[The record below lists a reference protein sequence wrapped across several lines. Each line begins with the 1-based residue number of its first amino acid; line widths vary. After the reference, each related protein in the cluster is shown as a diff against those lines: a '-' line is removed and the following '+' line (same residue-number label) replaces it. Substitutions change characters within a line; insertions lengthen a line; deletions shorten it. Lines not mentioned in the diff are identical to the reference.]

1 MEAADRRLRDGR
13 RAHRA
18 HGHRGHAGR
27 ELQRRAGRRHPAGR
41 GRAAHTPAG
50 EAALSRDGSGGRAL
64 RAALPAAGRGRSR
77 DHPGDLRARLPRSP
91 SDETAAAV
99 LRRALGAGDLME
111 RLPVLPLGQLVVY
124 PHVVLPLA
132 LTDPKAV
139 QLIDEIIQGEKR
151 LLLGVVRSMGG
162 MEPPEG
168 AVMNTLPHQLYD
180 VGTLGTIVR
189 MLKLGDGSVRVMVQ
203 GLEGARL
210 NNIAQGEK
218 WLMADSEPLQ
228 ENTLEDARTEALKR
242 TTIAQ
247 FSRVIDIAP
256 YLGAELHEALAGITE
271 DGKLADFIAANLD
284 LALPAKAELLAI
296 DDVTHRLERLGE
308 FLVQELQVLEVGT
321 QIQEKVKSRLDQN
334 QREYVLR
341 EQLQVIR
348 QELGEGEGDDEL
360 EELAKRLDE
369 AQLSAEAKKVAD
381 RELKRLRQMS
391 PQSAEYQVA
400 RTYLDVFA
408 TLPWGRVT
416 QDQLDL
422 KAAREILDRDH
433 YDLKTV
439 KERILEYLAV
449 RTLNPNARGSILC
462 FVGPP
467 GVGKTSLGQS
477 IAESLGRKFTRV
489 SLGGVRDEAEIKGHR
504 RTYVGAIPG
513 RIIHALQRCETR
525 TPVLML
531 EVLDPA
537 QNSTFVDHYLEVPF
551 DLSGVMF
558 IATAN
563 STLPIPD
570 PLLDRMEQLTLVG
583 YTPSEKLQIAKRYL
597 LPRQL
602 KETGLGKAEESER
615 AHVGDGALER
625 LIGEYTREAGVRQL
639 EREIQGVLRKA
650 ALEVVEGGAKM
661 VRVSSKNL
669 EKYAG
674 QPKVQSEVAG
684 RAPEIGVATG
694 LAWTPVGGDIM
705 FIEAI
710 RMPGKGQITLTG
722 QLGDVMKESAQA
734 AWSLLRARASALGIP
749 LDAFTQ
755 SDVHLHVPAGGVPK
769 DGPSAGI
776 TIAAALASLLCR
788 RPARHDV
795 AMTGELTLRGRVLPI
810 GGLKEKLTAA
820 ARAGVTSVLVPARNK
835 SDLIDLPEEVRK
847 LLDIKLV
854 ETIDDVLDLAL
865 LDAPPADDR
874 RGDRRS
880 GGIRVVTPPSGPP
893 APPAPPPPGEARR

>member
-1 MEAADRRLRDGR
+1 
-13 RAHRA
+13 
-18 HGHRGHAGR
+18 
-27 ELQRRAGRRHPAGR
+27 
-41 GRAAHTPAG
+41 
-50 EAALSRDGSGGRAL
+50 
-64 RAALPAAGRGRSR
+64 
-77 DHPGDLRARLPRSP
+77 
-91 SDETAAAV
+91 
-99 LRRALGAGDLME
+99 ME

-139 QLIDEIIQGEKR
+139 QLIDEVIQGEKR
-151 LLLGVVRSMGG
+151 VLLGVVKSMGG

-203 GLEGARL
+203 GLGRARL
-210 NNIAQGEK
+210 TEVAQGDK
-218 WLMADSEPLQ
+218 WLMADCEPLA
-228 ENTLEDARTEALKR
+228 ENLLEDSRTEALKR
-242 TTIAQ
+242 TVIAQ

-256 YLGAELHEALAGITE
+256 YLGAELHEVLAGITE
-271 DGKLADFIAANLD
+271 AGKLADFIAANLD

-296 DDVTHRLERLGE
+296 DDVTRRLERLSE
-308 FLVQELQVLEVGT
+308 FMVQELQVLEVGT
-321 QIQEKVKSRLDQN
+321 QIQEKVKNRLDQN

-360 EELAKRLDE
+360 DELAKRLEE
-369 AQLSAEAKKVAD
+369 AQLPAEARKVAD

-408 TLPWGRVT
+408 ALPWSRVT
-416 QDQLDL
+416 QDRLDL
-422 KAAREILDRDH
+422 KTAREILDRDH
-433 YDLKTV
+433 YDLKTI

-449 RTLNPNARGSILC
+449 RTLNPEAKGSILC

-477 IAESLGRKFTRV
+477 IAEALGRKFTRV
-489 SLGGVRDEAEIKGHR
+489 SLGGVRDEAEIRGHR

-525 TPVLML
+525 SPVLMLDEVDKMGADVRGDPTAALL

-551 DLSGVMF
+551 DLSSVMF

-563 STLPIPD
+563 SIMPIPD

-602 KETGLGKAEESER
+602 KETGLGGKEER
-615 AHVGDGALER
+615 AHVADPALER
-625 LIGEYTREAGVRQL
+625 LISEYTREAGVRQL

-650 ALEVVEGGAKM
+650 ALEVVEGK
-661 VRVSSKNL
+661 SSTVKISIKNL

-684 RAPEIGVATG
+684 RAPELGVATG

-734 AWSLLRARASALGIP
+734 AWSLLRARAGALGIP
-749 LDAFTQ
+749 LDFFNQ
-755 SDVHLHVPAGGVPK
+755 SDVHLHVPAGAVPK

-776 TIAAALASLLCR
+776 TIAAALASLLTR

-820 ARAGVTSVLVPARNK
+820 ARAGVTSVLVPERNK
-835 SDLIDLPEEVRK
+835 NDLIDLPEEVRK

-854 ETIDDVLDLAL
+854 ETIDDVLALAL
-865 LDAPPADDR
+865 LDVPPVEER
-874 RGDRRS
+874 PERRS
-880 GGIRVVTPPSGPP
+880 GGIRVVTPPS
-893 APPAPPPPGEARR
+893 APPSPPPPGEVRR

>member
-1 MEAADRRLRDGR
+1 VD
-13 RAHRA
+13 
-18 HGHRGHAGR
+18 
-27 ELQRRAGRRHPAGR
+27 
-41 GRAAHTPAG
+41 
-50 EAALSRDGSGGRAL
+50 
-64 RAALPAAGRGRSR
+64 
-77 DHPGDLRARLPRSP
+77 
-91 SDETAAAV
+91 
-99 LRRALGAGDLME
+99 
-111 RLPVLPLGQLVVY
+111 RLPVLPLGQLVVF

-151 LLLGVVRSMGG
+151 LLLGVVKSGAG

-168 AVMNTLPHQLYD
+168 AVMATLPDQLYD
-180 VGTLGTIVR
+180 VGTLGAVVR

-203 GLEGARL
+203 GLERARL
-210 NNIAQGEK
+210 QGVVQGERY
-218 WLMADSEPLQ
+218 LMADYQPLSENL
-228 ENTLEDARTEALKR
+228 LEDARTEALKR
-242 TTIAQ
+242 TVVAQ

-256 YLGAELHEALAGITE
+256 YLGAELHEVLAGITE
-271 DGKLADFIAANLD
+271 AGKLSDFIAANLD
-284 LALPAKAELLAI
+284 LALPAKAELLAV
-296 DDVTHRLERLGE
+296 DDVTRRLERLAE
-308 FLVQELQVLEVGT
+308 FLAQELEVLEVGT
-321 QIQEKVKSRLDQN
+321 QIQEKVKTRLEQN

-348 QELGEGEGDDEL
+348 QELGEDTGDDEL
-360 EELAKRLDE
+360 DELAQRIE
-369 AQLSAEAKKVAD
+369 QAQLSPEATKVAE

-408 TLPWGRVT
+408 TLPWTKVS
-416 QDQLDL
+416 QDRLDL
-422 KAAREILDRDH
+422 AAAREILDRDH

-449 RTLNPNARGSILC
+449 RTLNPDAKGSILC

-477 IAESLGRKFTRV
+477 IAEALGRKFTRV
-489 SLGGVRDEAEIKGHR
+489 SLGGVRDEAEVRGHR

-513 RIIHALQRCETR
+513 RILHALQRCETR
-525 TPVLML
+525 NPVLMLDEVDKMGADVRGDPTAALL

-537 QNSTFVDHYLEVPF
+537 QNTTFVDHYLEVPF

-563 STLPIPD
+563 SLAPIPD
-570 PLLDRMEQLTLVG
+570 PLLDRMEQLTLIG
-583 YTPSEKLQIAKRYL
+583 YTPAEKLQIARRYL

-602 KETGLGKAEESER
+602 KETGLGAER
-615 AHVGDGALER
+615 AAVADGAMER
-625 LIGEYTREAGVRQL
+625 LIAEYTREAGVRQL
-639 EREIQGVLRKA
+639 EREVQGVLRKA
-650 ALEVVEGGAKM
+650 ALEVVEKKTSGVKITA
-661 VRVSSKNL
+661 KNL

-674 QPKVQSEVAG
+674 QPRVQSEVAG
-684 RAPEIGVATG
+684 RAPEVGVATG

-710 RMPGKGQITLTG
+710 RMAGKGQITLTG

-734 AWSLLRARASALGIP
+734 AWSLLRARAGALGIP
-749 LDAFTQ
+749 LESFTQ
-755 SDVHLHVPAGGVPK
+755 TDVHLHVPAGGVPK

-776 TIAAALASLLCR
+776 TIATALASLLCN
-788 RPARHDV
+788 RPSRHDL

-820 ARAGVTSVLVPARNK
+820 ARAGVTTVLVPARNK
-835 SDLIDLPEEVRK
+835 SDLVDLPDEVTR
-847 LLDIKLV
+847 LLDIKQV
-854 ETIDDVLDLAL
+854 ETIDEVLELAL
-865 LDAPPADDR
+865 LPADE
-874 RGDRRS
+874 RGRLS
-880 GGIRVVTPPSGPP
+880 GGVRVHADRPQSGLRP
-893 APPAPPPPGEARR
+893 

>member
-1 MEAADRRLRDGR
+1 
-13 RAHRA
+13 
-18 HGHRGHAGR
+18 
-27 ELQRRAGRRHPAGR
+27 
-41 GRAAHTPAG
+41 
-50 EAALSRDGSGGRAL
+50 
-64 RAALPAAGRGRSR
+64 
-77 DHPGDLRARLPRSP
+77 
-91 SDETAAAV
+91 
-99 LRRALGAGDLME
+99 
-111 RLPVLPLGQLVVY
+111 LGQLVVY

-132 LTDPKAV
+132 LTDPRAV
-139 QLIDEIIQGEKR
+139 QLIDEVIQGDKR
-151 LLLGVVRSMGG
+151 LLLAVVKAAGG
-162 MEPPEG
+162 IEPPEG
-168 AVMNTLPHQLYD
+168 AVMATMPDQLYD
-180 VGTLGTIVR
+180 IGTLGAVVR

-203 GLEGARL
+203 GLERARL
-210 NNIAQGEK
+210 QGVSQGERY
-218 WLMADSEPLQ
+218 LMADYQPLA
-228 ENTLEDARTEALKR
+228 ENLLEDARTEALKR
-242 TTIAQ
+242 TVIAQ

-256 YLGAELHEALAGITE
+256 YLGAELHEVLAGITE
-271 DGKLADFIAANLD
+271 AGKLADFISANLD
-284 LALPAKAELLAI
+284 LALPAKAELLAV
-296 DDVTHRLERLGE
+296 DDVTRRLERLAE
-308 FLVQELQVLEVGT
+308 FLQQELEVLEVGT
-321 QIQEKVKSRLDQN
+321 QIQEKVKSRLEQN

-348 QELGEGEGDDEL
+348 QELGEDTGDDEL
-360 EELAKRLDE
+360 DELAHRIEQAELSPE
-369 AQLSAEAKKVAD
+369 ATKVAD

-408 TLPWGRVT
+408 TLPWTKVS
-416 QDQLDL
+416 QDRLDL

-449 RTLNPNARGSILC
+449 RTLNPDAKGSILC

-477 IAESLGRKFTRV
+477 IAEALGRKFTRV
-489 SLGGVRDEAEIKGHR
+489 SLGGVRDEAEVRGHR

-513 RIIHALQRCETR
+513 RILHALQRCETR
-525 TPVLML
+525 NPVLMLDEVDKMGSDVRGDPTAALL

-537 QNSTFVDHYLEVPF
+537 QNTSFVDHYLEVPF

-563 STLPIPD
+563 SLAPIPD
-570 PLLDRMEQLTLVG
+570 PLLDRMEVLTLIG
-583 YTPSEKLQIAKRYL
+583 YTPAEKLQIARRYL

-602 KETGLGKAEESER
+602 KETGLGAER
-615 AHVGDGALER
+615 ASVADGAMER

-650 ALEVVEGGAKM
+650 ALEVVEGKTTGVKITA
-661 VRVSSKNL
+661 KNL

-674 QPKVQSEVAG
+674 QPRVQNEVAG
-684 RAPEIGVATG
+684 RAPEVGVATG

-710 RMPGKGQITLTG
+710 RMAGKGQITLTG

-734 AWSLLRARASALGIP
+734 AWSLLRARAGALGIP
-749 LDAFTQ
+749 VESFTQ
-755 SDVHLHVPAGGVPK
+755 TDVHLHVPAGAVPK

-776 TIAAALASLLCR
+776 TIATALASLLCN
-788 RPARHDV
+788 RPSRHDL

-820 ARAGVTSVLVPARNK
+820 ARAGVTTVLVPARNK
-835 SDLIDLPEEVRK
+835 SDLVDLPDEVLR
-847 LLDIKLV
+847 LLDIKQV
-854 ETIDDVLDLAL
+854 ETIDEVLELAL
-865 LDAPPADDR
+865 LAPDERAR
-874 RGDRRS
+874 LS
-880 GGIRVVTPPSGPP
+880 GGVRVSGLRPE
-893 APPAPPPPGEARR
+893 GGARP

>member
-1 MEAADRRLRDGR
+1 MEAAHRRLRNRR
-13 RAHRA
+13 RADRP
-18 HGHRGHAGR
+18 HGHRRDAGGR
-27 ELQRRAGRRHPAGR
+27 LQGRGGRRDFENR
-41 GRAAHTPAG
+41 GRAHPQAEGT
-50 EAALSRDGSGGRAL
+50 AALSLDGSADRAV
-64 RAALPAAGRGRSR
+64 RAPLPAARGRRSR
-77 DHPGDLRARLPRSP
+77 VDSRDLRARLSRDPARQA
-91 SDETAAAV
+91 TAPLV
-99 LRRALGAGDLME
+99 GRAIRASDLME

-151 LLLGVVRSMGG
+151 LLLGVVKSMGG

-168 AVMNTLPHQLYD
+168 AVMKTLPHQLYD

-203 GLEGARL
+203 GLERARL
-210 NNIAQGEK
+210 KDIAQGEK
-218 WLMADSEPLQ
+218 WLMAEAEPLQ
-228 ENTLEDARTEALKR
+228 ENLLEDSRTEALKR
-242 TTIAQ
+242 TVIAQ

-256 YLGAELHEALAGITE
+256 YLGAELHEVLAGITE
-271 DGKLADFIAANLD
+271 AGKLADFIAANLD
-284 LALPAKAELLAI
+284 LALPAKAELLAV
-296 DDVTHRLERLGE
+296 DDVTHRLERLAD

-321 QIQEKVKSRLDQN
+321 QIQEKVKTRLDQN

-360 EELAKRLDE
+360 EELGKRLEE

-408 TLPWGRVT
+408 ALPWSRVT
-416 QDQLDL
+416 QDRLDL

-433 YDLKTV
+433 YDLKTI

-449 RTLNPNARGSILC
+449 RTLNPDAKGSILC

-477 IAESLGRKFTRV
+477 IAEALGRKFTRV
-489 SLGGVRDEAEIKGHR
+489 SLGGVRDEAEVRGHR
-504 RTYVGAIPG
+504 RTYVGAIPS
-513 RIIHALQRCETR
+513 RIIHALQRCENR
-525 TPVLML
+525 TPVLMLDEVDKMGADVRGDPTAALL

-563 STLPIPD
+563 SLGPIPD
-570 PLLDRMEQLTLVG
+570 PLLDRMEVLTLPG
-583 YTPSEKLQIAKRYL
+583 YTPGEKLAIAQRYL

-602 KETGLGKAEESER
+602 RETGLAPARAELVD
-615 AHVGDGALER
+615 AALER
-625 LIGEYTREAGVRQL
+625 LIAEYTREAGVRQL

-650 ALEVVEGGAKM
+650 ALEVVEGQAEA
-661 VRVSSKNL
+661 VRIGPKNL

-674 QPKVQSEVAG
+674 PPTVQSEVAG
-684 RAPEIGVATG
+684 RAPEVGVATG
-694 LAWTPVGGDIM
+694 LAWTPSGGDIM

-710 RMPGKGQITLTG
+710 QMPGKGQITLTG

-734 AWSLLRARASALGIP
+734 AWSLLRARGG
-749 LDAFTQ
+749 
-755 SDVHLHVPAGGVPK
+755 AG
-769 DGPSAGI
+769 D
-776 TIAAALASLLCR
+776 
-788 RPARHDV
+788 
-795 AMTGELTLRGRVLPI
+795 
-810 GGLKEKLTAA
+810 
-820 ARAGVTSVLVPARNK
+820 
-835 SDLIDLPEEVRK
+835 
-847 LLDIKLV
+847 
-854 ETIDDVLDLAL
+854 
-865 LDAPPADDR
+865 
-874 RGDRRS
+874 
-880 GGIRVVTPPSGPP
+880 
-893 APPAPPPPGEARR
+893 PPGVLHR

>member
-1 MEAADRRLRDGR
+1 
-13 RAHRA
+13 
-18 HGHRGHAGR
+18 
-27 ELQRRAGRRHPAGR
+27 
-41 GRAAHTPAG
+41 
-50 EAALSRDGSGGRAL
+50 
-64 RAALPAAGRGRSR
+64 
-77 DHPGDLRARLPRSP
+77 
-91 SDETAAAV
+91 
-99 LRRALGAGDLME
+99 ME

-151 LLLGVVRSMGG
+151 VLLGVVKSMGG

-203 GLEGARL
+203 GLERARL
-210 NNIAQGEK
+210 KDIAQGEK
-218 WLMADSEPLQ
+218 WLMADCEALQ
-228 ENTLEDARTEALKR
+228 ENLLEDARTEALKR
-242 TTIAQ
+242 TVIAQ

-256 YLGAELHEALAGITE
+256 YLGAELHEVLAGIQE
-271 DGKLADFIAANLD
+271 AGKLADFIAANLD

-296 DDVTHRLERLGE
+296 DDVTRRLERLGE

-321 QIQEKVKSRLDQN
+321 QIQEKVKNRLDQN

-360 EELAKRLDE
+360 EELGKRLEE

-408 TLPWGRVT
+408 ALPWARVT
-416 QDQLDL
+416 QDRLDL

-449 RTLNPNARGSILC
+449 RTLNPEAKGSILC

-477 IAESLGRKFTRV
+477 IAEALGRKFTRV
-489 SLGGVRDEAEIKGHR
+489 SLGGVRDEAEIRGHR

-525 TPVLML
+525 SPVLMLDEVDKMGADVRGDPTAALL

-563 STLPIPD
+563 STMPIPD

-602 KETGLGKAEESER
+602 KETGLAGEPER

-650 ALEVVEGGAKM
+650 ALEVVEGGAKT
-661 VRVSSKNL
+661 VKVTSKNL

-734 AWSLLRARASALGIP
+734 AWSLLRARAGALGIS

-755 SDVHLHVPAGGVPK
+755 SDVHLHVPAGAVPK

-820 ARAGVTSVLVPARNK
+820 ARAGVTSVLVPERNK
-835 SDLIDLPEEVRK
+835 NDLIDLPEEVRK
-847 LLDIKLV
+847 LLDIRLV
-854 ETIDDVLDLAL
+854 ETIDDVLDIAL
-865 LDAPPADDR
+865 LDAPLEDR
-874 RGDRRS
+874 RGERRS
-880 GGIRVVTPPSGPP
+880 GGIRVVTSPSVPPASTPPP
-893 APPAPPPPGEARR
+893 APPGAARR

>member
-1 MEAADRRLRDGR
+1 
-13 RAHRA
+13 
-18 HGHRGHAGR
+18 
-27 ELQRRAGRRHPAGR
+27 
-41 GRAAHTPAG
+41 
-50 EAALSRDGSGGRAL
+50 
-64 RAALPAAGRGRSR
+64 
-77 DHPGDLRARLPRSP
+77 
-91 SDETAAAV
+91 
-99 LRRALGAGDLME
+99 ME

-139 QLIDEIIQGEKR
+139 QLIDEVIQGEKR
-151 LLLGVVRSMGG
+151 VLLGVVKSVGG
-162 MEPPEG
+162 MEPLEG

-203 GLEGARL
+203 GLGRARL
-210 NNIAQGEK
+210 TEVAQGEK
-218 WLMADSEPLQ
+218 WLMADCEPLI
-228 ENTLEDARTEALKR
+228 ENLLEDSRTEALKR
-242 TTIAQ
+242 TVIAQ

-256 YLGAELHEALAGITE
+256 YLGAELHEVLAGITE
-271 DGKLADFIAANLD
+271 AGKLADFIAANLD

-296 DDVTHRLERLGE
+296 DDVTRRLERLSE
-308 FLVQELQVLEVGT
+308 FMVQELQVLEVGT
-321 QIQEKVKSRLDQN
+321 QIQEKVKNRLDQN

-360 EELAKRLDE
+360 DELAKRLEE
-369 AQLSAEAKKVAD
+369 AQLPAEARKVAE

-408 TLPWGRVT
+408 TLPWSRVT
-416 QDQLDL
+416 QDRLDL

-433 YDLKTV
+433 YDLKTI

-449 RTLNPNARGSILC
+449 RTLNPEAKGSILC

-477 IAESLGRKFTRV
+477 IAEALGRKFTLV
-489 SLGGVRDEAEIKGHR
+489 SLGGVRDEAEIRGHR

-513 RIIHALQRCETR
+513 RIIHALQRCENR
-525 TPVLML
+525 SPVLMLDEVDKMGADVRGDPTAALL

-551 DLSGVMF
+551 DLSSVMF

-563 STLPIPD
+563 SIVPIPD

-602 KETGLGKAEESER
+602 KETGLGGKEER
-615 AHVGDGALER
+615 AHLADAALER

-650 ALEVVEGGAKM
+650 ALEVVEGKSTT
-661 VRVSSKNL
+661 VKISVKNL

-674 QPKVQSEVAG
+674 LPKVQSEVVG
-684 RAPEIGVATG
+684 RAPELGVATG
-694 LAWTPVGGDIM
+694 LAWTPVGGDII

-734 AWSLLRARASALGIP
+734 AWSLLRARAANLGIP
-749 LDAFTQ
+749 LDVFTQ
-755 SDVHLHVPAGGVPK
+755 SDVHLHVPAGAVPK

-776 TIAAALASLLCR
+776 TIAAALASLLTR

-820 ARAGVTSVLVPARNK
+820 ARAGVKSVLVPERNK
-835 SDLIDLPEEVRK
+835 NDLIDLPEEVRK

-854 ETIDDVLDLAL
+854 ETIDDVLALAL
-865 LDAPPADDR
+865 LDAPMDERPE
-874 RGDRRS
+874 RRS
-880 GGIRVVTPPSGPP
+880 GGIRVVSPPSGPP
-893 APPAPPPPGEARR
+893 TPPVPGEVRR

>member
-1 MEAADRRLRDGR
+1 
-13 RAHRA
+13 
-18 HGHRGHAGR
+18 
-27 ELQRRAGRRHPAGR
+27 
-41 GRAAHTPAG
+41 
-50 EAALSRDGSGGRAL
+50 
-64 RAALPAAGRGRSR
+64 
-77 DHPGDLRARLPRSP
+77 
-91 SDETAAAV
+91 
-99 LRRALGAGDLME
+99 ME

-132 LTDPKAV
+132 LTDPRAV
-139 QLIDEIIQGEKR
+139 QLIDEVIQGEKR
-151 LLLGVVRSMGG
+151 LLLGVVKPAGG
-162 MEPPEG
+162 IEPSEG
-168 AVMNTLPHQLYD
+168 AVMATLPDQLYD
-180 VGTLGTIVR
+180 VGTLGAVVR

-203 GLEGARL
+203 GLERARL
-210 NNIAQGEK
+210 QDTTQGERY
-218 WLMADSEPLQ
+218 LTAEYQPLV
-228 ENTLEDARTEALKR
+228 ENLLEDARTEALKR
-242 TTIAQ
+242 TVIAQ

-256 YLGAELHEALAGITE
+256 YLGAELHEVLAGIIE
-271 DGKLADFIAANLD
+271 AGKLADFIAANLD
-284 LALPAKAELLAI
+284 LALPAKAELLAV
-296 DDVTHRLERLGE
+296 DDVTRRLERLAD
-308 FLVQELQVLEVGT
+308 FLAQELEVLEVGT

-348 QELGEGEGDDEL
+348 QELGEDTGDDEL
-360 EELAKRLDE
+360 DELAQRIEQAELSPE
-369 AQLSAEAKKVAD
+369 ATKVAD

-408 TLPWGRVT
+408 TLPWTKVS
-416 QDQLDL
+416 QDRLDL

-433 YDLKTV
+433 YDLKTI

-449 RTLNPNARGSILC
+449 RTLNPEAKGSILC

-477 IAESLGRKFTRV
+477 IAEALGRKFTRV
-489 SLGGVRDEAEIKGHR
+489 SLGGVRDEAEVRGHR

-513 RIIHALQRCETR
+513 RILHALQRCETR
-525 TPVLML
+525 NPVLMLDEVDKMGSDVRGDPTAALL

-563 STLPIPD
+563 SLAPIPD
-570 PLLDRMEQLTLVG
+570 PLLDRMELLTLIG
-583 YTPSEKLQIAKRYL
+583 YTPAEKLQIARRYL

-602 KETGLGKAEESER
+602 KETGLGGR
-615 AHVGDGALER
+615 ATVADGALER
-625 LIGEYTREAGVRQL
+625 LIAEYTREAGVRQL

-650 ALEVVEGGAKM
+650 ALEVVEGKTAGVKITA
-661 VRVSSKNL
+661 KNL

-674 QPKVQSEVAG
+674 QPRVQNEVAG
-684 RAPEIGVATG
+684 RAPEVGVATG

-710 RMPGKGQITLTG
+710 RMAGKGQITLTG

-734 AWSLLRARASALGIP
+734 AWSLLRARAGALGIP
-749 LDAFTQ
+749 LESFTQ
-755 SDVHLHVPAGGVPK
+755 TDVHLHVPAGAVPK

-776 TIAAALASLLCR
+776 TIATALASLLCN
-788 RPARHDV
+788 RPARHDL

-820 ARAGVTSVLVPARNK
+820 ARAGVTTVLVPARNK
-835 SDLIDLPEEVRK
+835 SDLVDLPDEVQR
-847 LLDIKLV
+847 LLDIKQV
-854 ETIDDVLDLAL
+854 DTIDEVLELAL
-865 LDAPPADDR
+865 LAPDERARP
-874 RGDRRS
+874 S
-880 GGIRVVTPPSGPP
+880 GGLRVTAARPQSG
-893 APPAPPPPGEARR
+893 ARP